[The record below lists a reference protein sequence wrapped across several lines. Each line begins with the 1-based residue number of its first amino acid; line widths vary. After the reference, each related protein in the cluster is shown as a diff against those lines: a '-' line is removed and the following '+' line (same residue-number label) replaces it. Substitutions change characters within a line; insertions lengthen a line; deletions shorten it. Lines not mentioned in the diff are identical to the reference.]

1 LIIEMRNELMAS
13 DLPGG
18 QGELSFFP
26 ETHWSVVLGAGGR
39 TSQGALHEL
48 VKMYWR
54 PLYYYARAQ
63 GRGHEDAADEV
74 QGFFVYVSNVDSL
87 RDVGRGVG
95 KFRIYLLEIFRLWR
109 DSYGVAQHR
118 WRATEA
124 ARLVPWESA
133 DALAQMAGEYAE
145 YPDDLVYDR
154 EWAVGLVRRAMDV
167 LGAEYR
173 ARGRGRWF
181 EELAG
186 ALPGGSGIAPYAE
199 VAAALGATEIAAR
212 KAAFDLRK
220 AFAQTLR
227 REIRA
232 TVTTNDEAE
241 AELRYLVDILRT
253 Q

>member
-1 LIIEMRNELMAS
+1 MRNELMTR
-13 DLPGG
+13 DLSGG
-18 QGELSFFP
+18 QGELSLFP
-26 ETHWSVVLGAGGR
+26 ETQWSVVLGAGGR
-39 TSQGALHEL
+39 NGRGALHEL
-48 VKMYWR
+48 VRIYWR
-54 PLYYYARAQ
+54 PLYQYARGQ
-63 GRGHEDAADEV
+63 GRSHEDAADEV

-95 KFRIYLLEIFRLWR
+95 RFRIYLLEIFRLWR

-124 ARLVPWESA
+124 ARLVPWGSA
-133 DALAQMAGEYAE
+133 EELAQMAGGYAE
-145 YPDDLVYDR
+145 YPDDLIYDR
-154 EWAVGLVRRAMDV
+154 EWAAGLVRRAMDV
-167 LGAEYR
+167 LGAEYH

-181 EELAG
+181 DALAG

-199 VAAALGATEIAAR
+199 VAAALGTTEIAAR

-232 TVTTNDEAE
+232 TVSTNDEAE

>member
-1 LIIEMRNELMAS
+1 MTSN
-13 DLPGG
+13 LPGG
-18 QGELSFFP
+18 QSELSLFP
-26 ETHWSVVLGAGGR
+26 ETQWSMVLGARGR
-39 TSQGALHEL
+39 NGQGALHEL
-48 VKMYWR
+48 VRIYWR
-54 PLYYYARAQ
+54 PLYHYARTH
-63 GRGHEDAADEV
+63 GRTHEDAADEV
-74 QGFFVYVSNVDSL
+74 QGFFVYVSKVDSL

-124 ARLVPWESA
+124 ARLVPWGSA
-133 DALAQMAGEYAE
+133 EELAQMAGEYAE
-145 YPDDLVYDR
+145 YPDDVIYDR
-154 EWAVGLVRRAMDV
+154 EWAVSLVRRAMDV

-181 EELAG
+181 DLLAG
-186 ALPGGSGIAPYAE
+186 ALPGGGGIAPYAE
-199 VAAALGATEIAAR
+199 VAVALGATEIAAR
-212 KAAFDLRK
+212 KAAFDLRRS
-220 AFAQTLR
+220 FAQTLR

-232 TVTTNDEAE
+232 TVATNEEAE